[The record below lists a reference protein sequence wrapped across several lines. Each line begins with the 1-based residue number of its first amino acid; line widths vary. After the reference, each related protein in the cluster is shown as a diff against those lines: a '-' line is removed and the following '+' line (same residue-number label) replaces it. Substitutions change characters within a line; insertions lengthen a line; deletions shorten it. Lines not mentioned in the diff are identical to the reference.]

1 MKNVKIW
8 LRLTA
13 AIWLV
18 LVVAWAGMIVWQRD
32 ASRDTSIRQ
41 ARDFSRSVHEMTMA
55 GLTGM
60 MINGTINQREV
71 FLDQI
76 KQLSVIKD
84 LHVAR
89 SDAVSKLFGP
99 DTKSTRSLDPLEQQV
114 MNDGKPYAEVDTA
127 DGAPILRVITPT
139 LASKDYLGKDCISCH
154 QVPEGSVLGVVSMKV
169 SLEAVEK
176 ENARFGL
183 KISVVAGVVSL
194 LLLFVIYRFTRHF
207 VTRPLETLC
216 SSLDDMASGE
226 GDLTCRLPIL
236 SNDEIGRTASSFN
249 TMMENFSRL
258 IRQIRESAG
267 SLSAQSAVLS
277 ASAKRVAE
285 SSAHQTD
292 KSALAA
298 AAVEDMVSRIDA
310 ISLSTDAVHEASRES
325 QRRSEEGS
333 LVLERLAREMDN
345 VERAVSRMSSSTADF
360 VSDTEEIGTITQG
373 VKGIADQ
380 TNLLALNAAIEAARA
395 GEAGRGFAVVA
406 DEVRKLAEQSARSAN
421 QIESITKTLSLKS
434 EAVTEAIDESLK
446 FIGMSKQAVHH
457 VADALRLEDGV
468 VREVGRGI
476 YEISLA
482 AAEQKRVSH
491 DAVAGI
497 EAIAEMARKN
507 NEEVEST
514 SRAASSLDEL
524 AQKLQSTVGRFK
536 V

>member
-176 ENARFGL
+176 RECALRVEN
-183 KISVVAGVVSL
+183 
-194 LLLFVIYRFTRHF
+194 
-207 VTRPLETLC
+207 
-216 SSLDDMASGE
+216 
-226 GDLTCRLPIL
+226 
-236 SNDEIGRTASSFN
+236 IGGGR
-249 TMMENFSRL
+249 R
-258 IRQIRESAG
+258 R
-267 SLSAQSAVLS
+267 
-277 ASAKRVAE
+277 E
-285 SSAHQTD
+285 SSAAFCHL
-292 KSALAA
+292 SIHAA
-298 AAVEDMVSRIDA
+298 FRNPAVGNTVPVWM
-310 ISLSTDAVHEASRES
+310 TW
-325 QRRSEEGS
+325 RR
-333 LVLERLAREMDN
+333 
-345 VERAVSRMSSSTADF
+345 
-360 VSDTEEIGTITQG
+360 
-373 VKGIADQ
+373 
-380 TNLLALNAAIEAARA
+380 ARA
-395 GEAGRGFAVVA
+395 
-406 DEVRKLAEQSARSAN
+406 
-421 QIESITKTLSLKS
+421 I
-434 EAVTEAIDESLK
+434 
-446 FIGMSKQAVHH
+446 
-457 VADALRLEDGV
+457 
-468 VREVGRGI
+468 
-476 YEISLA
+476 
-482 AAEQKRVSH
+482 
-491 DAVAGI
+491 
-497 EAIAEMARKN
+497 
-507 NEEVEST
+507 
-514 SRAASSLDEL
+514 
-524 AQKLQSTVGRFK
+524 
-536 V
+536 